1 MKILFLILVAVTI
14 YLARE
19 ITVLK
24 LYISNIPKQDTQTTN
39 NQPTSSPHPILWFWS
54 SEVSPNG
61 RYKATSYTGD
71 YADRYHYYQV
81 FITDL
86 TNDRMHRIYTGD
98 YRTLDWKWMEDN
110 KIKISYN
117 CGNACKSTRIIDVND
132 SVSMEFDKKDAWRLE
147 HFVSDN

>member
-1 MKILFLILVAVTI
+1 MKILFLILVAIII

-24 LYISNIPKQDTQTTN
+24 LYISNIPKQGTQTTN
-39 NQPTSSPHPILWFWS
+39 NQPTNNSHPILWFWS

-71 YADRYHYYQV
+71 YADRYHYYQL

-98 YRTLDWKWMEDN
+98 HRTLDWKWTEDN

-117 CGNACKSTRIIDVND
+117 CGNACKSTRLIDVND
-132 SVSMEFDKKDAWRLE
+132 SVSMEFDKKDAWQLE
-147 HFVSDN
+147 

>member
-1 MKILFLILVAVTI
+1 MKILSVILIVVII
-14 YLARE
+14 YLAKE

-39 NQPTSSPHPILWFWS
+39 NQHVSSPRPRLLQWS

-71 YADRYHYYQV
+71 YMDRYHYYQL

-86 TNDRMHRIYTGD
+86 TNDRMHRVYTGD
-98 YRTLDWKWMEDN
+98 YRTLDWKWTEEN
-110 KIKISYN
+110 KLKISYN
-117 CGNACKSTRIIDVND
+117 CGNACKSTRIIDVNN
-132 SVSMEFDKKDAWRLE
+132 SVSMEFDKKDAWQLE
-147 HFVSDN
+147 

>member
-1 MKILFLILVAVTI
+1 MKILSLILIAVII

-19 ITVLK
+19 ITILK
-24 LYISNIPKQDTQTTN
+24 LYISNISKQNTQTTS
-39 NQPTSSPHPILWFWS
+39 NQPISSPHPRLLQWS

-71 YADRYHYYQV
+71 YADRYHYYQL

-98 YRTLDWKWMEDN
+98 YRTLDWKWTEDN
-110 KIKISYN
+110 QMKISYN
-117 CGNACKSTRIIDVND
+117 CGNACKSTRTIDVND
-132 SVSMEFDKKDAWRLE
+132 FVSMEFDKKGAWQLE
-147 HFVSDN
+147 

>member
-1 MKILFLILVAVTI
+1 MKILSLILIAVII

-39 NQPTSSPHPILWFWS
+39 SQPESSPHPILWFWS

-61 RYKATSYTGD
+61 RYKAASYTGD

-98 YRTLDWKWMEDN
+98 YRTLGWKWTEDN

-117 CGNACKSTRIIDVND
+117 CGNACKTTRIINIDD
-132 SVSMEFDKKDAWRLE
+132 YVSFESDKGSNWKLE
-147 HFVSDN
+147 